1 MTGVVGAGASA
12 DVGGRASADYD
23 VVIVGAGPAG
33 LSAAL
38 NLVRARRRVLVLDSN
53 RPRHAATLVSHG
65 FLTRDNTPPHEL
77 RRMGREEYL
86 SYEKAEHQLARV
98 TSIVALEE
106 PGDHVFA
113 SDTHTTGST
122 GLFEVR
128 AKGINGQPD
137 RVVSTATVLLAT
149 GLSEELPA
157 LPSIRSFYGMGLFSC
172 VACDGYEYSDRP
184 IALIGE
190 TSDVA
195 WRALL
200 IAQWS
205 DNLTVFTN
213 GAETITPRQQEVL
226 GQRGVAVERRGIAD
240 VEGDREGVSGIR
252 MVDGEVIAIT
262 GGFVRPKWHA
272 QLEFAEGLGLASDGW
287 GLLLVDRDGRSNH
300 AGIYAAGDITSPG
313 PQQLIVAAGAGG
325 RVAATI
331 NRDLIGIP
339 TAHSR

>member
-1 MTGVVGAGASA
+1 MDAE
-12 DVGGRASADYD
+12 YD
-23 VVIVGAGPAG
+23 VVVVGAGPAG

-38 NLVRARRRVLVLDSN
+38 NLVRARRRVLLLDSN
-53 RPRHAATLVSHG
+53 RPRHAATLISHG

-77 RRMGREEYL
+77 RRMGRDEYL
-86 SYEKAEHQLARV
+86 AYPEAEHQLGRV
-98 TSIVALEE
+98 TSIVALAE
-106 PGDHVFA
+106 PGEHLYA
-113 SDTHTTGST
+113 TETHTTGST
-122 GLFEVR
+122 GLFEVT
-128 AKGINGQPD
+128 AKGINGKPD
-137 RVVSTATVLLAT
+137 RTVVTKTVLLAT
-149 GLSEELPA
+149 GLKEELPK

-200 IAQWS
+200 ISQWS
-205 DNLTVFTN
+205 NHLTVFTN
-213 GAETITPRQQEVL
+213 AADAITPGQEAL
-226 GQRGVAVERRGIAD
+226 LAERGVAVERRPIAD
-240 VEGDREGVSGIR
+240 VEGGREGVTGIR
-252 MVDGEVIAIT
+252 LVDGEVVEMS
-262 GGFVRPKWHA
+262 GGFVRPRWHA
-272 QLEFAEGLGLASDGW
+272 QLEFADGLDLDTDGW
-287 GLLLVDRDGRSNH
+287 GLLVVDRDGRTNH
-300 AGIYAAGDITSPG
+300 AGIFAAGDITSPG

>member
-1 MTGVVGAGASA
+1 MLERTP
-12 DVGGRASADYD
+12 DDYD
-23 VVIVGAGPAG
+23 VVVIGAGPAG

-38 NLVRARRRVLVLDSN
+38 NLVRARRRVLVLDGN
-53 RPRHAATLVSHG
+53 RPRHSATLISHG

-77 RRMGREEYL
+77 RRLGREEYL
-86 SYEKAEHQLARV
+86 SYPEAEHQLARV
-98 TSIVALEE
+98 TSIRALAE
-106 PGDHVFA
+106 PGEPVF
-113 SDTHTTGST
+113 SSETHTTGST
-122 GLFEVR
+122 GLFEVT
-128 AKGINGQPD
+128 AAGINGAPD
-137 RVVSTATVLLAT
+137 RTVRTATVLLAT
-149 GLSEELPA
+149 GLREELPA

-213 GAETITPRQQEVL
+213 GADAITPGQEEMLVE
-226 GQRGVAVERRGIAD
+226 RGVRVERRPIAD
-240 VEGDREGVSGIR
+240 VEGGREGVTGVR
-252 MVDGEVIAIT
+252 LEDGEVVPVS
-262 GGFVRPKWHA
+262 GGFVRPRWHA
-272 QLEFAEGLGLASDGW
+272 QLEFAASLGLDSDAW
-287 GLLLVDRDGRSNH
+287 GLLLVDRAGRTSH

-313 PQQLIVAAGAGG
+313 PQQLIVAAGSGA

-339 TAHSR
+339 TAHGR

>member
-1 MTGVVGAGASA
+1 VVNPGVGDAE
-12 DVGGRASADYD
+12 YD

-38 NLVRARRRVLVLDSN
+38 NLVRARRRVLLLDSN

-77 RRMGREEYL
+77 RKMGRDEYL
-86 SYEKAEHQLARV
+86 AYPEAEYQLARV
-98 TSIVALEE
+98 TSIVALAE
-106 PGDHVFA
+106 PGEHVYA
-113 SDTHTTGST
+113 TDTHTTGST

-128 AKGINGQPD
+128 AKGINGKPD
-137 RVVSTATVLLAT
+137 RTVVTKTVLLAT
-149 GLSEELPA
+149 GLKEELPT

-200 IAQWS
+200 ISQWS
-205 DNLTVFTN
+205 NHLTVFTN
-213 GAETITPRQQEVL
+213 AADTITPGQESL
-226 GQRGVAVERRGIAD
+226 LAERGVAVERRSIAD
-240 VEGDREGVSGIR
+240 VEGDREGVTGVR
-252 MVDGEVIAIT
+252 LVDGEVVAMS
-262 GGFVRPKWHA
+262 GGFVRPRWHA
-272 QLEFAEGLGLASDGW
+272 QLQFAEGLALAADGW
-287 GLLLVDRDGRSNH
+287 GLLTVDRDGRTSH

-313 PQQLIVAAGAGG
+313 PQQLIVAAGGGG
-325 RVAATI
+325 RVASTI

>member
-1 MTGVVGAGASA
+1 MEAE
-12 DVGGRASADYD
+12 YD
-23 VVIVGAGPAG
+23 VVVVGAGPAG

-38 NLVRARRRVLVLDSN
+38 NLVRARRRVLLLDSN
-53 RPRHAATLVSHG
+53 RPRHAATLISHG
-65 FLTRDNTPPHEL
+65 FLTRDHTPPHEL
-77 RRMGREEYL
+77 RKLGREEYL
-86 SYEKAEHQLARV
+86 AYPEAEHQLARV
-98 TSIVALEE
+98 TSIVALAE
-106 PGDHVFA
+106 PGEHVYA
-113 SDTHTTGST
+113 TETHTTGST
-122 GLFEVR
+122 GLFEVS
-128 AKGINGQPD
+128 AKGINGKPD
-137 RVVSTATVLLAT
+137 RQVVTKTVLLAT
-149 GLSEELPA
+149 GLKEELPK

-200 IAQWS
+200 ISQWS
-205 DNLTVFTN
+205 NHLTVFTN
-213 GAETITPRQQEVL
+213 AADAITPGQEAL
-226 GQRGVAVERRGIAD
+226 LAERGVAVERRPIAD
-240 VEGDREGVSGIR
+240 VEGGREGVTGIR
-252 MVDGEVIAIT
+252 LEDGEVVPMS

-272 QLEFAEGLGLASDGW
+272 QLEFADSLGLDTDGW
-287 GLLLVDRDGRSNH
+287 GPLVVDRDGRTNH
-300 AGIYAAGDITSPG
+300 AGIFAAGDITSPG